1 MADAGAVSMIRQWG
15 CHRSCFCWKVSS
27 RLLEVPRTS
36 LAVASLFF
44 ELSFSLGLFVVSLG
58 GSPKQIKDRMKVII
72 LCVCSSNRFVGYQLN
87 FWWLYCYLC
96 IYLWEVRLPIFVPL
110 VHHSCS
116 QYLAILLPLAHHSC
130 SQQWLFVVP
139 ASPLVGASVPCTLW
153 SVQH

>member
-1 MADAGAVSMIRQWG
+1 MADAGTVSMIRQWV
-15 CHRSCFCWKVSS
+15 CRRSCSCWKVSS

-36 LAVASLFF
+36 SAVASLFF
-44 ELSFSLGLFVVSLG
+44 ELSFSSGLFVVSLG
-58 GSPKQIKDRMKVII
+58 GSPEQIKDRMKKISS
-72 LCVCSSNRFVGYQLN
+72 VCSRNRFFGYQLN

-96 IYLWEVRLPIFVPL
+96 IHLWEVHLPIFVPL